1 MAVERIKKRLS
12 RMTAGFLSYE
22 IGWMKVLFGSKTEK
36 VKEDG
41 ILSRNSKF
49 SCDCSEFKVS
59 VTFSYSTFSWIW
71 RPGAQRR
78 DVH

>member
-1 MAVERIKKRLS
+1 
-12 RMTAGFLSYE
+12 MTAGFLSYE
-22 IGWMKVLFGSKTEK
+22 TGWMKVLFDSKTEK

-49 SCDCSEFKVS
+49 SCDRSEFKVS
-59 VTFSYSTFSWIW
+59 VTFSYSTFSWIR